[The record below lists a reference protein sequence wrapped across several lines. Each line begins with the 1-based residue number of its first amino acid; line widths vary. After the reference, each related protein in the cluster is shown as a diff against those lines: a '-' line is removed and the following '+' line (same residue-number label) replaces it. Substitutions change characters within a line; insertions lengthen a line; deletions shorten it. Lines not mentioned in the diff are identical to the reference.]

1 METAGRVICCIREVI
16 KTTNFQYES
25 QSINWRDIDLVG
37 TSLTNLTSQVDK
49 DLWQINSR
57 QNRPAPN
64 KSIAASGAG
73 R

>member
-1 METAGRVICCIREVI
+1 MI

-25 QSINWRDIDLVG
+25 QSNNWRDIDLVG